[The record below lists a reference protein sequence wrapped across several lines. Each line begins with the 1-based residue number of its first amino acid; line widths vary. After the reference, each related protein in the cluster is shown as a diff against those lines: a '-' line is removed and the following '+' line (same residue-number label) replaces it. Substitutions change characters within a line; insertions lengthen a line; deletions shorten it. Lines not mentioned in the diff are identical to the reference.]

1 MDVNTCV
8 SKSTLKERLEKAD
21 NKIAVSL
28 YTRKI
33 NTEDG
38 TRAKGQY

>member
-1 MDVNTCV
+1 M
-8 SKSTLKERLEKAD
+8 KAD

-33 NTEDG
+33 NTGDG
-38 TRAKGQY
+38 TRTKGHYWHKSAQEQMYVSL